1 MDNKVFD
8 TWNDINGIMENSQED
23 LTRFNNGNK
32 AAGTRLRKHMQ
43 NIKHL
48 AQEVRVEVEQQKNSV
63 TV

>member
-1 MDNKVFD
+1 MNNKVFA

-23 LTRFNNGNK
+23 LTRFINGNK

-43 NIKHL
+43 NVKHL
-48 AQEVRVEVEQQKNSV
+48 AQEVRLEVQQQKNSV

>member
-23 LTRFNNGNK
+23 LTRFINGNK

-43 NIKHL
+43 NVKHL
-48 AQEVRVEVEQQKNSV
+48 AQEVRLEVQQQKNSV
-63 TV
+63 TI

>member
-23 LTRFNNGNK
+23 LTRFINGNK
-32 AAGTRLRKHMQ
+32 AAGTRLWKHMQ
-43 NIKHL
+43 NVKHL
-48 AQEVRVEVEQQKNSV
+48 AQEVRLEVQQQKNSV

>member
-23 LTRFNNGNK
+23 LTRFINGNK

-48 AQEVRVEVEQQKNSV
+48 AQEVRLEVQQQKNSV

>member
-23 LTRFNNGNK
+23 LTRFINGNK

-48 AQEVRVEVEQQKNSV
+48 AQEVRLEVQQQKNSV
-63 TV
+63 TL

>member
-8 TWNDINGIMENSQED
+8 TWTELSQVVDGGQED
-23 LTRFNNGNK
+23 LTRFINGNK

-43 NIKHL
+43 NVKHL
-48 AQEVRVEVEQQKNSV
+48 AQEVRLEVQQQKNSV

>member
-8 TWNDINGIMENSQED
+8 TWNDINGVMENSQED
-23 LTRFNNGNK
+23 LTRFINGNK

-48 AQEVRVEVEQQKNSV
+48 AQEVRLEVQQQKNSV

>member
-1 MDNKVFD
+1 MDNKVFY

-23 LTRFNNGNK
+23 LTRFINGNK

-48 AQEVRVEVEQQKNSV
+48 AQEVRVEVQQQKNSV
-63 TV
+63 TA

>member
-23 LTRFNNGNK
+23 LTRFINGNK

-48 AQEVRVEVEQQKNSV
+48 AQEVRVEV
-63 TV
+63 

>member
-8 TWNDINGIMENSQED
+8 TWNNINGIMENSQED
-23 LTRFNNGNK
+23 LTRFINGNK

-48 AQEVRVEVEQQKNSV
+48 AQEVRVEVQQQKNSV
-63 TV
+63 TA

>member
-1 MDNKVFD
+1 MDNKVFE

-23 LTRFNNGNK
+23 LTRFINGNK

-48 AQEVRVEVEQQKNSV
+48 AQEVRLEVQQQKNSV

>member
-8 TWNDINGIMENSQED
+8 TWNGINGIMENSQED
-23 LTRFNNGNK
+23 LTRFINGNK

-43 NIKHL
+43 NVKHL
-48 AQEVRVEVEQQKNSV
+48 AQEVRLEVQQQKNSI

>member
-23 LTRFNNGNK
+23 LTRFINGNK
-32 AAGTRLRKHMQ
+32 TAGTRLRKHMQ

-48 AQEVRVEVEQQKNSV
+48 AQEVRVEVQQQKNSV
-63 TV
+63 TA

>member
-8 TWNDINGIMENSQED
+8 KWNDINGIMENSQED
-23 LTRFNNGNK
+23 LTRFINGNK

-48 AQEVRVEVEQQKNSV
+48 AQEVRLEVQQQKNSV

>member
-8 TWNDINGIMENSQED
+8 TWNEINGIMENSQED
-23 LTRFNNGNK
+23 LTRFINGNK

-48 AQEVRVEVEQQKNSV
+48 AQEVRLEVQQQKNSV